1 MNLRSLLA
9 STFGAALLA
18 QMAAPASAITLIS
31 ETFDNA
37 TLGRNRSTGIPSFS
51 VTSGNV
57 DVLGLGSSDPYP
69 DNGNYIDLNG
79 NTKGKLTSNIFSFNT
94 GDQVTLSFYYGANGN
109 RRNANVSLGSLFT
122 PFQITDSRNPLDPI
136 FQTYTNTF
144 TVNSAFNGALSFASD
159 NLGFRGIILDNVSLS
174 TISSTPTAVPEP
186 TAIPG
191 LVLFGGA
198 ALMLRRKQLAKN
210 AKAQFDS

>member
-9 STFGAALLA
+9 STFGAVLLA
-18 QMAAPASAITLIS
+18 QIAAPASAITLIS

-37 TLGRNRSTGIPSFS
+37 TLGRNRSTGIPSFN
-51 VTSGNV
+51 VASGNV
-57 DVLGLGSSDPYP
+57 DVLGPGLSDRYP

-94 GDQVTLSFYYGANGN
+94 GDQVTLSFDYGANGN

-144 TVNSAFNGALSFASD
+144 TVNSAFNGALSFAS
-159 NLGFRGIILDNVSLS
+159 NNIGFNGIILDNVSLS

>member
-9 STFGAALLA
+9 ATFGAAFLM
-18 QMAAPASAITLIS
+18 QVAAPAGAVSLIS
-31 ETFDNA
+31 ETFDGT
-37 TLGRNRSTGIPSFS
+37 TLGRNRSTGIPSFN

-57 DVLGLGSSDPYP
+57 DVLGPGLLDPYP

-94 GDQVTLSFYYGANGN
+94 GDKVTLSFDYGANGN
-109 RRNANVSLGSLFT
+109 LRSADVSLGSLFN
-122 PFQITDSRNPLDPI
+122 PFRITDSRNPLDPI

-144 TVNSAFNGALSFASD
+144 TVNSAFNGALSFASN
-159 NLGFRGIILDNVSLS
+159 NLGFRGIIIDNISLS
-174 TISSTPTAVPEP
+174 TTPTAVPEP

-198 ALMLRRKQLAKN
+198 AVVLRRKQLARN
-210 AKAQFDS
+210 AKAKFDS